1 MKRILKGALVAL
13 MVVSS
18 TIGVKAESKISAE
31 VQRIIDSM
39 TPVEKVAQMIQAD
52 TRWITPAEVA
62 EYKIGSILSGGGE
75 QHQLVE
81 MN

>member
-31 VQRIIDSM
+31 VQRIIDIM
-39 TPVEKVAQMIQAD
+39 TPVEK
-52 TRWITPAEVA
+52 
-62 EYKIGSILSGGGE
+62 GGYSLD
-75 QHQLVE
+75 HSS
-81 MN
+81 

>member
-39 TPVEKVAQMIQAD
+39 TPVEKSRTND
-52 TRWITPAEVA
+52 
-62 EYKIGSILSGGGE
+62 SGGYSLD
-75 QHQLVE
+75 HSS
-81 MN
+81 

>member
-39 TPVEKVAQMIQAD
+39 TPVESRTND
-52 TRWITPAEVA
+52 
-62 EYKIGSILSGGGE
+62 SGGYSLD
-75 QHQLVE
+75 HSS
-81 MN
+81 

>member
-52 TRWITPAEVA
+52 TRWITPAEWR
-62 EYKIGSILSGGGE
+62 SIRLVQFLVVGE